1 MVETRGGRSRPP
13 QGNRKE
19 FAMKTICILT
29 SLLVLGL
36 MSAIAPADE
45 GPTASVQIRTEV
57 RADKGDEAQPQV
69 RVWVNGQE
77 VEPGKAI
84 TLGEGGTL
92 RLDALTG
99 KREERSEDRPN
110 AGQAYLGVG
119 LMRVHKE
126 GGPGEPMRFEPGAL
140 VTEVR
145 PGSPADQVGLQPEDV
160 ITAIDGKPIEEPE
173 QLVQRVRDSKP
184 GDVVKLTLYRN
195 GKRME
200 KTVTLAA
207 WPGQEPA
214 ERSERSERPRPAE
227 RSERPRPAAPSE
239 RPRQNEP
246 APAYLGVVAVPLTE
260 EMMEIAG
267 TRRGVLINT
276 LMDGSPAAEAGL
288 LAGDVITR
296 VDGKDIGAPEDL
308 VQTIRGHRPGD
319 RVRIEYYRTGKRRE
333 AEVKLGRHEA
343 GEGGRSSW
351 FGDVPQE
358 LGREF
363 PNLRD
368 YLEQLGR
375 SLREGPAGRT
385 PEPPR
390 IEVRPQQP
398 PRIEIRPGAP
408 VPPGA
413 VPEHMEPY
421 GVGKDIG
428 QILQRL
434 DRIER
439 RLDAIENRLDRPERR

>member
-1 MVETRGGRSRPP
+1 MKAVCLIAVLSLGSIVSVMPAWAEEPQRVEGQMR
-13 QGNRKE
+13 
-19 FAMKTICILT
+19 
-29 SLLVLGL
+29 V
-36 MSAIAPADE
+36 
-45 GPTASVQIRTEV
+45 EV

-84 TLGEGGTL
+84 TLGEGGAI

-126 GGPGEPMRFEPGAL
+126 GRPGEPARFEPGAL

-160 ITAIDGKPIEEPE
+160 ISAIDGKPVEEPE

-214 ERSERSERPRPAE
+214 ERSERPRPAE

-246 APAYLGVVAVPLTE
+246 APAYLGVVAAPLTE

-288 LAGDVITR
+288 LAGDVVTR
-296 VDGKDIGAPEDL
+296 VDGKEIGAPEDL

-333 AEVKLGRHEA
+333 AEVQLGRHEA

-413 VPEHMEPY
+413 VPERMEPY